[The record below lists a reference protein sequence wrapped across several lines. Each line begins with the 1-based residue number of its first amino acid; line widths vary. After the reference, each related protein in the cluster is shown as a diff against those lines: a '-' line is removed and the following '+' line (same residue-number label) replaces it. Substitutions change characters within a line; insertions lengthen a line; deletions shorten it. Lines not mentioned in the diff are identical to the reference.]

1 MGPWPLV
8 SRIEPTDA
16 ERMDIQ
22 PPQSCVDMNLHA
34 PPPEPIT
41 DERLAALAKAMGNPN
56 RVRIVRYL
64 SQCRPHIEN
73 DIVAETGLAQSTI
86 SEHIRALRD
95 VGIVTVVD
103 DPPRIWY
110 CVNRAALTQL
120 AVAMVSLPRP
130 FAEV

>member
-1 MGPWPLV
+1 
-8 SRIEPTDA
+8 
-16 ERMDIQ
+16 MDIQ

-73 DIVAETGLAQSTI
+73 EIVAETGLAQSTI

-110 CVNRAALTQL
+110 CVNRAVLTQL

-130 FAEV
+130 FSDVPEVRSGAR

>member
-1 MGPWPLV
+1 
-8 SRIEPTDA
+8 
-16 ERMDIQ
+16 
-22 PPQSCVDMNLHA
+22 MNLHA

-56 RVRIVRYL
+56 RVKIVRYL

-73 DIVAETGLAQSTI
+73 EIVAETGLAQSTI

-110 CVNRAALTQL
+110 CVNRAVLTQL

-130 FAEV
+130 FSDISGSPIRS